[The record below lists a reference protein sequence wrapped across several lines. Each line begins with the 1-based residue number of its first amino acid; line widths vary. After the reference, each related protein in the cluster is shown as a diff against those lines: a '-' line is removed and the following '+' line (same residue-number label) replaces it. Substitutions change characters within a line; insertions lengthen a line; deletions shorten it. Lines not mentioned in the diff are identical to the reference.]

1 MNNAIIADCPENY
14 RVIYTLDVKN
24 KKLALLLNV
33 LALLIAVIMVIIASL
48 YIPLDTLFETAE
60 MDSLIMKCTVLIV
73 GLIVYLVLHEL
84 VHGLFMKL
92 FSDAKVRFGFTG
104 LVAYAASDGYFH
116 KKAYLVIALAPV
128 VIWGVVLLAANLM
141 VSASWFWVVYT
152 LQICNIAGAAGDV
165 FITLKLLSMPSTILI
180 HDVGTTMAI
189 YVREEQLP

>member
-1 MNNAIIADCPENY
+1 MNDAIIADCPENY

-24 KKLALLLNV
+24 KKLALLLNG

-48 YIPLDTLFETAE
+48 HVPLGTLFEAAE
-60 MDSLIMKCTVLIV
+60 MDSLMIKCAVLIV
-73 GLIVYLVLHEL
+73 GLIAYLVLHEL
-84 VHGLFMKL
+84 VHGLYMKL

-116 KKAYLVIALAPV
+116 KKPYLVIALAPV
-128 VIWGVVLLAANLM
+128 VLWGAVLLAANLM
-141 VSASWFWVVYT
+141 VSVSWFWVVYS

-165 FITLKLLSMPSTILI
+165 FITLKLIGMPTDILI

-189 YVREEQLP
+189 YAKEE